1 MEFITVNT
9 PELATERMQAELL
22 RFGKEKGNPVNL
34 LQVGWESAWHELLN
48 VAIYRHGADIA
59 EIGSTWLESLV
70 AMDALNP
77 FSARDIYQIGSK
89 EVFFPAAW
97 QNVVASSQKDIFAI
111 PFRADVRVIFYWK
124 DLLEQAGVD
133 ASQAFLSNENMVAA
147 FTKLQQAGIAGWI
160 VPTND
165 TQNTIYD
172 ISTWLWGAG
181 GDFLSADGQ
190 QAIINSAAAR
200 RGAHAYFDLLRF
212 MPEHTA
218 PFTDD
223 SVLENFFARRAAC
236 TIAGPWLLNSLRM
249 KKGQETENL
258 LPRLGTA
265 LLPGPSFVGGTLLV
279 SWKHSLHPVES
290 VELISRLTSA
300 KFQADYCQI
309 SGLLPVRQNLWSPEF
324 VDGNEH
330 LATFY
335 QALQKGRG
343 LPPKALWGMIE
354 DRLIKTLFAI
364 WQELYT
370 VQTPGKAVDTL
381 DEIIAKHFDVFATRL
396 NITLSSSNNS

>member
-1 MEFITVNT
+1 MEFLTVNT
-9 PELATERMQAELL
+9 PGLATERMQAELL
-22 RFGKEKGNPVNL
+22 RFGKEKGNPINL
-34 LQVGWESAWHELLN
+34 LQVGWESAWRELLN
-48 VAIYRHGADIA
+48 IAIYRRGADVA

-70 AMDALNP
+70 AMDVLNP

-133 ASQAFLSNENMVAA
+133 ASQAFLNNENMVTA
-147 FTKLQQAGIAGWI
+147 FTRLQKAGIAGWI
-160 VPTND
+160 APTND
-165 TQNTIYD
+165 TQNTVYD
-172 ISTWLWGAG
+172 ISTWLWEAG

-190 QAIINSAAAR
+190 QAIINSAEAQ

-212 MPEHTA
+212 MPEHNA
-218 PFTDD
+218 PFTDA

-236 TIAGPWLLNSLRM
+236 TVAGPWLLNSLRM
-249 KKGQETENL
+249 EKGAEVENL

-279 SWKHSLHPVES
+279 SWKHSLHPAES
-290 VELISRLTSA
+290 VELIGRLTSA
-300 KFQADYCQI
+300 EFQADYCQI

-330 LATFY
+330 LVTFY

-354 DRLIKTLFAI
+354 DRLAKTIFAI
-364 WQELYT
+364 WQELYA
-370 VQTPGKAVDTL
+370 VRTPGKAVDNL
-381 DEIIAKHFDVFATRL
+381 DEIIAKHLNIFATRL
-396 NITLSSSNNS
+396 NITLSSSNHS